1 MSDSQSKPFKVVFLG
16 TEFQRRVWTAL
27 CECPVGQTCSYRD
40 LAHSLDC
47 ASSVRAAASAVGANR
62 LAVVVPCHHVIR
74 QDGNLG
80 GFR

>member
-1 MSDSQSKPFKVVFLG
+1 M
-16 TEFQRRVWTAL
+16 WIA
-27 CECPVGQTCSYRD
+27 D
-40 LAHSLDC
+40 LVNAED
-47 ASSVRAAASAVGANR
+47 AVGLSWSCNTKRRFVLRRFLWCR